1 MKTKTSGIA
10 ILVLV
15 LLASLFLFLYASAGS
30 LQITDIK
37 CNQLNYA
44 VNGEALIILVASGD
58 LPVAGADVY
67 FKLNDETPVYTR
79 TNETGMA
86 VFKPLSLGILKI
98 TTEKDEKVKEIELR
112 VIRKETIMQML
123 VTSDAIRN
131 ETLMAYV
138 SANDLPV
145 ADADAYFVLNVPVH
159 VRTNA
164 TGIAV
169 FKPLVTGT
177 LKITVQKDAFE
188 PASTSIPVL
197 ENATFDTW
205 ASN

>member
-15 LLASLFLFLYASAGS
+15 LLSSLFLSLYASAES
-30 LQITDIK
+30 LQITDIHG
-37 CNQLNYA
+37 NQLDYA
-44 VNGEALIILVASGD
+44 VNGEKLTIFVASED

-67 FKLNDETPVYTR
+67 FKLNDEAPVYTR
-79 TNETGMA
+79 TNETGIA

-98 TTEKDEKVKEIELR
+98 TAEKDEKLKEIELR
-112 VIRKETIMQML
+112 VIRKETILQML
-123 VTSDAIRN
+123 VPSDAIKN
-131 ETLMAYV
+131 ETMIVEV

-164 TGIAV
+164 TGMAE

-188 PASTSIPVL
+188 PASTDIRVL
-197 ENATFDTW
+197 ENARFDRG

>member
-1 MKTKTSGIA
+1 MKPKTSGIA

-15 LLASLFLFLYASAGS
+15 LLSSLFLSLYASAGS
-30 LQITDIK
+30 LQITDIQG
-37 CNQLNYA
+37 NQGDYA
-44 VNGEALIILVASGD
+44 IKGEKLTILVASDD
-58 LPVAGADVY
+58 LPVSGADVY
-67 FKLNDETPVYTR
+67 FKLNDEAPVYTR
-79 TNETGMA
+79 TNKTGIA
-86 VFKPLSLGILKI
+86 VFKPLSPGILKI
-98 TTEKDEKVKEIELR
+98 TTEKDEKRKEIELR
-112 VIRKETIMQML
+112 VIQKETIMQMQ
-123 VTSDAIRN
+123 VTSDAIKN
-131 ETLMAYV
+131 ETLMVYV

-145 ADADAYFVLNVPVH
+145 ADADAYFVLTVPVH

-164 TGIAV
+164 TGMAV

-188 PASTSIPVL
+188 PASTSIQVL